1 MTLRRADQPATVLR
15 ASTDDICTTSTGR
28 YPTIFVHIRT
38 TGKFDN

>member
-1 MTLRRADQPATVLR
+1 MTLRRAGQPATVLR
-15 ASTDDICTTSTGR
+15 ASTDALPPTGR